1 MTDPWG
7 APADDADPFAGGDK
21 VPSLSFKDKPEGTFY
36 TGIVTEKPTMVQSR
50 NFDTGEP
57 DHWPDGKPKMS
68 AVVRFKVGEEEFSI
82 WAQKPSS
89 MFTAI
94 AEAQRE
100 AGARIEVG
108 GTLTVKHDSSEANS
122 DAKKNARKIY
132 KAKYA
137 PPAPKAAADPFED
150 SPPF

>member
-1 MTDPWG
+1 MSNPWG
-7 APADDADPFAGGDK
+7 EEEDPFAGGDK
-21 VPSLSFKDKPEGTFY
+21 VPSLSFKDKPEGTVY
-36 TGIVTEKPTMVQSR
+36 SGVVTEKPTMVQSR

-68 AVVRFKVGEEEFSI
+68 AVVRVKIGDEEFSI
-82 WAQKPSS
+82 WAEKPSS

-108 GTLTVKHDSSEANS
+108 GTLVVKHDSSEANK
-122 DAKKNARKIY
+122 DPKKNARKIY
-132 KAKYA
+132 KAKYT
-137 PPAPKAAADPFED
+137 PPAAKTADPFGD
-150 SPPF
+150 PPF